1 MTFSRPAKMMDHIE
15 SHLRMEPG
23 PTIACRHPVCEA
35 TREVLENVGEFKL
48 HVKEKHGITLRDPW
62 YVR

>member
-1 MTFSRPAKMMDHIE
+1 MIDHIE
-15 SHLRMEPG
+15 SYVARELG
-23 PTIACRHPVCEA
+23 PTVACRHPVCEA
-35 TREVLENVGEFKL
+35 TKEVLETMGEFKL